1 VAGSGLRRNTPAVGS
16 HTPETEMDKAE
27 AQKEALRMWRSLP
40 PQEHRTHK
48 QATAFARAIAP
59 KLPFET
65 LGDHDRIIEG
75 WLQRDLL
82 ATEDAARR
90 FTQKLAGRPLERIR
104 HAPSK

>member
-1 VAGSGLRRNTPAVGS
+1 
-16 HTPETEMDKAE
+16 MDKAD
-27 AQKEALRMWRSLP
+27 AQKEAIRLWRSLP

-48 QATAFARAIAP
+48 QAAAFARTISP
-59 KLPFET
+59 TLPFET

-90 FTQKLAGRPLERIR
+90 FNQKLAGAMPARVR

>member
-1 VAGSGLRRNTPAVGS
+1 
-16 HTPETEMDKAE
+16 
-27 AQKEALRMWRSLP
+27 MWRSLP

-48 QATAFARAIAP
+48 QATAFAKTISQM
-59 KLPFET
+59 LPFET
-65 LGDHDRIIEG
+65 LGDHDKIIEG

-90 FTQKLAGRPLERIR
+90 FNRKLAGRVPERVR

>member
-1 VAGSGLRRNTPAVGS
+1 
-16 HTPETEMDKAE
+16 MDKTE
-27 AQKEALRMWRSLP
+27 AQKEAIRMWRSLP

-48 QATAFARAIAP
+48 QATAFAKTISP
-59 KLPFET
+59 MLPFET
-65 LGDHDRIIEG
+65 LGDHDKVIEG

-90 FTQKLAGRPLERIR
+90 FTQKLAGRSSERVR